1 MKTTFKSIAL
11 LLSLVFTTGVFS
23 ATSHAVMK
31 LPVHVVFSAKAYWD
45 GPSKSCIPREK
56 GGCCHIWL
64 DGMEPGAGEITAD
77 IVLVKDKIIQATVSR
92 GKGMTKETF
101 MRYFSE
107 GKFNIDGPIT
117 FDPAVLS
124 RLCID
129 AGYVVPT
136 GAYPVNT
143 NGDQMT
149 IIFR

>member
-1 MKTTFKSIAL
+1 
-11 LLSLVFTTGVFS
+11 
-23 ATSHAVMK
+23 
-31 LPVHVVFSAKAYWD
+31 
-45 GPSKSCIPREK
+45 
-56 GGCCHIWL
+56 
-64 DGMEPGAGEITAD
+64 MEPGAGEITAE

-107 GKFNIDGPIT
+107 GKFNLDGPIT

-124 RLCID
+124 RLGID
-129 AGYVVPT
+129 AGYVVPP